1 MPLQQTSLSL
11 TTFLVFKLAL
21 EMATKAGVNQE
32 EMLFRLSDIVR
43 QLPAQTFYKALD
55 AQYAAWLQRKE
66 NGREEGPGKE

>member
-21 EMATKAGVNQE
+21 EMATKAGVDQE

-55 AQYAAWLQRKE
+55 AQYTTWLQRKE
-66 NGREEGPGKE
+66 DGKEDDSKKE